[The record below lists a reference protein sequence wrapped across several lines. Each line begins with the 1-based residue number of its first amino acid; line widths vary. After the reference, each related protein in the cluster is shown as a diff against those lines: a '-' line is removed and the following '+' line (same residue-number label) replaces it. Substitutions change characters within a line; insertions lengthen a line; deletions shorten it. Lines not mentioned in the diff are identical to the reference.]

1 MYINVNVNV
10 HVNVIVCMYVC
21 MYMCTHDVY
30 TVLIISASGD
40 CVGV

>member
-40 CVGV
+40 FVGV